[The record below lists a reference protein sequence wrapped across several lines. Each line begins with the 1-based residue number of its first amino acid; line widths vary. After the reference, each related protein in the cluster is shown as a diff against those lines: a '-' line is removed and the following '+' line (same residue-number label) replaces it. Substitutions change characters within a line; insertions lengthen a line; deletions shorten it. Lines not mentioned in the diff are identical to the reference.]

1 MSFCRPNFYPG
12 LAQIHSPSCW
22 PGCRKAKS
30 WRSCSRST
38 SARLVGA
45 GVQLAE
51 PRHRQRFA
59 ARSLCG
65 RGDRGGPPGAEVE
78 ALHQVL
84 LSTEQVMTTG
94 LILQELQQGFAGP
107 KNRELL
113 QNRLSSL
120 PCLQPDR
127 QVYIEAAEAR
137 NACRRRGVQVGTID
151 ALFRAC

>member
-1 MSFCRPNFYPG
+1 MAE
-12 LAQIHSPSCW
+12 LLEKHI
-22 PGCRKAKS
+22 
-30 WRSCSRST
+30 
-38 SARLVGA
+38 GA
-45 GVQLAE
+45 LGRCGVQLAE
-51 PRHRQRFA
+51 PRQRQRVA
-59 ARSLCG
+59 ASLCG
-65 RGDRGGPPGAEVE
+65 REDWGGPPGAEVE

-94 LILQELQQGFAGP
+94 LILQELQQGLAGP

-127 QVYIEAAEAR
+127 QDYIEAAEAR
-137 NACRRRGVQVGTID
+137 NACRRRGLQVGTID